1 MLAQKLFD
9 EINAK
14 VTETLGN
21 SPAKDFEKNLRA
33 MLASTFSKM
42 DLVTREEFDVQQEL
56 LLRTR
61 EKLAQLESRLVSLE
75 TQLTPSPLLDD
86 ADTEEQSVQGHS

>member
-61 EKLAQLESRLVSLE
+61 EKLNQLEGRLAALE
-75 TQLTPSPLLDD
+75 KQFTPSSSSDE
-86 ADTEEQSVQGHS
+86 AEVEVQSAQGHS

>member
-14 VTETLGN
+14 VSETLGN
-21 SPAKDFEKNLRA
+21 SPAKDLEKNLRA

-61 EKLAQLESRLVSLE
+61 EKLNLLEGRLAAVEKQFSPPSLA
-75 TQLTPSPLLDD
+75 DD
-86 ADTEEQSVQGHS
+86 AEVEAQSAQGHS

>member
-14 VTETLGN
+14 VTETLGS

-61 EKLAQLESRLVSLE
+61 EKLSQLEARLASLE
-75 TQLTPSPLLDD
+75 ERLAPPSSLDD
-86 ADTEEQSVQGHS
+86 VAVEEQSMQGHS